1 MLSRAP
7 VMTMLPAKELER
19 ARDFYVNK
27 LGFEAEGLAA
37 DGKFVVRASGT
48 KFGLIPKPEGTK
60 AEHTAVGFEVED
72 VAAAI
77 KALEARGVVFEDYD
91 FPGFKTVGHMMVV
104 GTDKAAWF
112 KDTEGNILCIHQ
124 DLRKQR

>member
-19 ARDFYVNK
+19 ARDFYFNK

-124 DLRKQR
+124 DLRTQR